1 MRNISSSKILRRNLS
16 NYYKMSKLSPALK
29 GLINHP
35 AARPNTIPAPINIK
49 SVYTKIQ
56 QTAQAKN
63 VSQSSWIALSTAAT
77 MTMNS
82 PASLTAL
89 LETASTNA
97 QDTERIRTAELMR
110 EVGLKCISFNG
121 IPRTINC
128 LNAFKASLPESVAS
142 ALSTQPTRA
151 PSTQNISD
159 ISARGKDLWDS
170 IYRPFE
176 VKLYE
181 KLADSHPDLPVHIL
195 HANYGAL
202 LSDPARDTGANI
214 GRVGTSIVAIA
225 CLRAQTGVGPQVVSH
240 VFGLRK
246 ALEDGTWTQD
256 VEGEEGAKWLA
267 GEEGNEWILKSV
279 DAIVESISESQ
290 GSNFAPGKAKL

>member
-1 MRNISSSKILRRNLS
+1 
-16 NYYKMSKLSPALK
+16 MSKLSPSLK
-29 GLINHP
+29 ALINAP
-35 AARPNTIPAPINIK
+35 AARPNTVPAPRNIQ
-49 SVYTKIQ
+49 SVYAKIH

-63 VSQSSWIALSTAAT
+63 VSQSSWLALSTAAT

-89 LETASTNA
+89 FEYITSIQLSSEE
-97 QDTERIRTAELMR
+97 QIQTAETMR

-128 LNAFKASLPESVAS
+128 LGTFKSSLPPAIAS
-142 ALSTQPTRA
+142 SLSTTPTRA
-151 PSTQNISD
+151 PSPTNISA
-159 ISARGKDLWDS
+159 ISARGKALWDS

-176 VKLYE
+176 VKLFD

-202 LSDPARDTGANI
+202 LSDPAQRRTGANV
-214 GRVGTSIVAIA
+214 GRLATSLVAIA

-246 ALEDGTWTQD
+246 ALEDGTWTAD
-256 VEGEEGAKWLA
+256 SEGEEGARWLA
-267 GEEGNEWILKSV
+267 SEEGNEWILKSV
-279 DAIVESISESQ
+279 DEIVEGISEGL
-290 GSNFAPGKAKL
+290 GSNFAPGRAKL

>member
-1 MRNISSSKILRRNLS
+1 
-16 NYYKMSKLSPALK
+16 MSKLSPALK
-29 GLINHP
+29 ALINAS
-35 AARPNTIPAPINIK
+35 AARPNTVPAPRNIQ
-49 SVYTKIQ
+49 SVYAKIQ
-56 QTAQAKN
+56 QTAQTKN
-63 VSQSSWIALSTAAT
+63 VSLSSWLALSTAAT

-82 PASLTAL
+82 PASLSAL
-89 LETASTNA
+89 FEQVTQS
-97 QDTERIRTAELMR
+97 QSPPEQVKTAELMR

-121 IPRTINC
+121 IPRSINC
-128 LNAFKASLPESVAS
+128 LNAFKASLPDTISS
-142 ALSTQPTRA
+142 SLSTTPTRT
-151 PSTQNISD
+151 PSPLNISD
-159 ISARGKDLWDS
+159 ISARGKSLWDS

-202 LSDPARDTGANI
+202 LSDPAGRNTGANI
-214 GRVGTSIVAIA
+214 GRVGTSIIAIA

-246 ALEDGTWTQD
+246 SVEDGTYVQD
-256 VEGEEGAKWLA
+256 TEGEQGARWLA

-279 DAIVESISESQ
+279 DAIVQSISEGL
-290 GSNFAPGKAKL
+290 GSNFAKL